1 MICLIYL
8 SLSGAQQSLPGTDG
22 PLAML
27 DSSKGLYRVSLLPP
41 LEIGIWQLSIKAI
54 GPTTF
59 SILGKDASLNRIKL
73 VIKLSNKKR

>member
-22 PLAML
+22 PLAIL
-27 DSSKGLYRVSLLPP
+27 DSSKGLYRISLLSPI
-41 LEIGIWQLSIKAI
+41 EIGIWQLSIKAI

-59 SILGKDASLNRIKL
+59 SVLGKVLTL
-73 VIKLSNKKR
+73 

>member
-8 SLSGAQQSLPGTDG
+8 TLSGVQQSLPGTDG

-27 DSSKGLYRVSLLPP
+27 DSSKGLYRMNLLPP
-41 LEIGIWQLSIKAI
+41 LQIGIWELSIKAI

-59 SILGKDASLNRIKL
+59 SILGKDASLNFIE
-73 VIKLSNKKR
+73 LSE